1 MLRRVVVIPMKDSS
15 ENLRSLLSLR
25 ERAVAFAMTFCVL
38 FAPLPA
44 FALDDEAMMARAET
58 ILFGKPNK
66 GENMESRLETAERQ
80 VFGKRKNGSIDERL
94 ERLSST
100 LLLHRT
106 PNNAVIAIPNEKAT
120 SLEKSAS
127 SKKGDYDFYKAQ
139 KEEKERKKAVEKLAK
154 RKNSKKYKFE
164 ESSPPAEPAKVAE
177 EIKPVEAKPVEA
189 KPVEK
194 KPVEEKP
201 IVEKPVVEKSTDI
214 KPAEITTPKATA
226 VAVTPPV
233 VQHETVKRT
242 EISESQEVIKNK
254 SKTSLSPAAPKLISP
269 LKAMTPK
276 SDIQTKAPVKP
287 APINNSVASS
297 SRIKR
302 NGNEQNQRA
311 AALLREGMQAHNE
324 GNDAKAEHLFKQVVL
339 LQPRNPDG
347 YFNLGAVAEQKGDLA
362 GALMSYRAALNLNP
376 HDNELKE
383 AVNAVEGM
391 LDPSATSPSIAQ
403 TTNSRSKGTTGGA
416 KPNSKPASSTSP
428 KSSPQASAYPP
439 AAPDRFVQTE
449 QAASNSERF
458 ADDGGYSYGAGQR
471 RTRHARANVYPH
483 NAPELTTKS
492 IQDAAVAEVSDNP
505 PPELSVTPY
514 SAPIVSANQPQPFQL
529 ATARSR
535 ANSTANQTSAR
546 PRGNG
551 GGAARAVMGVA
562 FSVGTSYAL
571 RASGL
576 HCPICRIGGGGGGLR
591 SLLRF

>member
-1 MLRRVVVIPMKDSS
+1 MSRLVVVISMKVSS
-15 ENLRSLLSLR
+15 ENLHSLLSFR
-25 ERAVAFAMTFCVL
+25 VRAVAFAMSVCIL
-38 FAPLPA
+38 CAPLPA

-58 ILFGKPNK
+58 ILFGQPNK

-80 VFGKRKNGSIDERL
+80 VFGKRKNGSTDERL
-94 ERLSST
+94 ERLSNT

-106 PNNAVIAIPNEKAT
+106 PNNALIAIPTEKAT
-120 SLEKSAS
+120 SSEKTDS

-139 KEEKERKKAVEKLAK
+139 KEEKERKKAAEKLAK
-154 RKNSKKYKFE
+154 RKDSKKYKFE

-177 EIKPVEAKPVEA
+177 DIKPVEAKPAEA
-189 KPVEK
+189 KTAD
-194 KPVEEKP
+194 
-201 IVEKPVVEKSTDI
+201 EKPVVEKPVDI
-214 KPAEITTPKATA
+214 KATEVVTPKASP
-226 VAVTPPV
+226 VAETPSV
-233 VQHETVKRT
+233 VKPEIVKRA

-254 SKTSLSPAAPKLISP
+254 SKTSLSPAAPKVISP
-269 LKAMTPK
+269 LKALIPK
-276 SDIQTKAPVKP
+276 SDIQTKPPVKA
-287 APINNSVASS
+287 APTNNSVASA

-302 NGNEQNQRA
+302 NGNEQNHRA

-362 GALMSYRAALNLNP
+362 GALISYRAALNLNP
-376 HDNELKE
+376 HDQELKE
-383 AVNAVEGM
+383 AVSAVEGM
-391 LDPSATSPSIAQ
+391 LDPNATSPSLAQ
-403 TTNSRSKGTTGGA
+403 TNNSRNKGTTGGA
-416 KPNSKPASSTSP
+416 KPNSKPVSSTSSTSSSSS
-428 KSSPQASAYPP
+428 KTSPQASAYPP
-439 AAPDRFVQTE
+439 AAPDRFVQAE
-449 QAASNSERF
+449 QAASNSDRF
-458 ADDGGYSYGAGQR
+458 SGDGGYSYGSGQR
-471 RTRHARANVYPH
+471 RSRNAHANVYPQ

-505 PPELSVTPY
+505 APELSVTPY

-535 ANSTANQTSAR
+535 ANSTANQTSGR